1 MAASKKTPSE
11 HEKIL
16 GKDVMDIL
24 AVKSKE
30 ELTRLKKSLGD
41 EKKDLM
47 THQSELIGAITAA
60 EEGQHRKLEQA
71 AINLVKEMYPLIDE
85 YGIEIDAHIV
95 PLKSMD
101 AAGLRAYEVAYKAI
115 KDKFNN
121 VQEAFGDP
129 SDEEESDEE
138 QEMKRRISNSL
149 QQGGSAT
156 GAYGFLFYT
165 QHLNDIKKTAPGI
178 IDNYKKV
185 LNATFGGYDSDAGV
199 AQMINTYANAPQT
212 LKGGESK
219 AVKRNGKIV
228 IQAVALNFPFLVHE
242 IIKGY
247 KSINIGWK
255 AYASKD
261 KQKNQAVVNKVDK
274 LTNEPEDVR
283 WGRYLATALDS
294 IYIESDIDDPRV
306 RDSFEQEVAKLS
318 TKDLISLLQ
327 NSVKKTITS
336 QQQAWIDGKFKD
348 LQAQWRQYGS
358 DKALRSYN
366 K

>member
-30 ELTRLKKSLGD
+30 ELARLTKSLGD

-71 AINLVKEMYPLIDE
+71 AIALVKEMYPLIDE

-101 AAGLRAYEVAYKAI
+101 AAGLQAYQVAYNAI
-115 KDKFNN
+115 KNKFKN

-129 SDEEESDEE
+129 AGEEESDEE

-156 GAYGFLFYT
+156 GAYGFLFFT
-165 QHLNDIKKTAPGI
+165 QHLKDIKGLAPGI
-178 IDNYKKV
+178 VDNYKKV
-185 LNATFGGYDSDAGV
+185 LNATFGAYDSDAGV
-199 AQMINTYANAPQT
+199 AQMINTYATAPES

-219 AVKRNGKIV
+219 AVKRNGKII

-247 KSINIGWK
+247 KSINVGWK
-255 AYASKD
+255 GYASKD

-274 LTNEPEDVR
+274 LTNEPEDIR
-283 WGRYLATALDS
+283 WGRYLAAALDS
-294 IYIESDIDDPRV
+294 IYIESNMEDPRV
-306 RDSFEQEVAKLS
+306 RDTFEQEMAKLP
-318 TKDLISLLQ
+318 TKDLVSLIQ
-327 NSVKKTITS
+327 NSIKKTITP
-336 QQQAWIDGKFKD
+336 QQQAWIDRKFKELD
-348 LQAQWRQYGS
+348 ASWRQYGS
-358 DKALRSYN
+358 DKALRNY